1 MLRFSLRWSFSHG
14 TRSAVFQSWPM
25 GGIAGGQRA
34 AGAVDFAQQVGH
46 ETGSG
51 RRYLFGLRS
60 GWILTAMLESSLT
73 GAARAIDVTGSDE
86 HEH

>member
-1 MLRFSLRWSFSHG
+1 MVPEAPCSSLGRW
-14 TRSAVFQSWPM
+14 AVS
-25 GGIAGGQRA
+25 GQRA

-51 RRYLFGLRS
+51 RRYPFGLRA
-60 GWILTAMLESSLT
+60 GWILAAMLESSLT
-73 GAARAIDVTGSDE
+73 GATRAIDVTDSDE

>member
-25 GGIAGGQRA
+25 GRYRGQRA
-34 AGAVDFAQQVGH
+34 AGTLVFAQQVGH

-51 RRYLFGLRS
+51 RRYPFGLRA
-60 GWILTAMLESSLT
+60 GWILAAMLESSLT
-73 GAARAIDVTGSDE
+73 GATRAIDVTGSDE